1 MKYSR
6 SRIYQYNKYDFRF
19 QDFYHDSLN
28 SMDTHKRRRNL
39 SINRFSMFLLVHFE
53 KSLLEVNW
61 NRKLS
66 SLYWYK
72 RRTLYFKDNSF
83 LKFAVASPLIPSNLD
98 FYSKNDRSL
107 KTWFIENV

>member
-39 SINRFSMFLLVHFE
+39 SINRFSMFLLVNFE
-53 KSLLEVNW
+53 KSLLEVKTEIESCLHCIDINAEH
-61 NRKLS
+61 
-66 SLYWYK
+66 Y
-72 RRTLYFKDNSF
+72 
-83 LKFAVASPLIPSNLD
+83 I
-98 FYSKNDRSL
+98 L
-107 KTWFIENV
+107 KTILS